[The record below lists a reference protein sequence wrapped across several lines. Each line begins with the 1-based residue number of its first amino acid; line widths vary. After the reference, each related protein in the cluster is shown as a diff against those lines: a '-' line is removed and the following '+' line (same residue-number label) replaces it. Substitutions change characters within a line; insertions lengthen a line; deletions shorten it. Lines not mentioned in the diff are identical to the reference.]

1 MKLTWSFRLEK
12 MAWKAIKMRMLEF
25 VLISFCIS
33 TFFTTRTNLNQ
44 NKLKQIRLSEFVFLF
59 SPKPSQHVT
68 FFVCRFASREAA
80 MPTRTVGK
88 TEAKQQ
94 GTHLAW
100 CVCCVEKGKL

>member
-1 MKLTWSFRLEK
+1 MKLTWSFRLER

-68 FFVCRFASREAA
+68 FSFAVLLQE
-80 MPTRTVGK
+80 
-88 TEAKQQ
+88 KQPCQ
-94 GTHLAW
+94 Q
-100 CVCCVEKGKL
+100 EQ